1 MVVGAE
7 ENAAAIV
14 RDGSWAQLTDGGSLG
29 PPSLAG
35 GGFTAEIARSCGAGF
50 CLGGTPHDAELV
62 TAHLSRRNPG
72 ETTGGH
78 DSRMDHL
85 SDSWTAQP
93 GGRVGAVEYVLRDL
107 REAIIAGV
115 VQVGDRLPSEQAL
128 AARYGVS
135 RAVIREVLRVL
146 ETRGMTVTRTGRGTF
161 VAAREPARE
170 LKFGDYSAAD
180 LMEARPHIEVAAA
193 GLAAVRRSEDQIGK
207 LQELQERMEV
217 EQDAAKWVEF
227 DSALH
232 AAIAAAS
239 GNPVFADVLD
249 HIRFALAHQSSV
261 INLTPGRRTQSDSE
275 HRAIIAAIARGSVV
289 EAEDSMSFHLD
300 QVREVLL
307 DLTVLDER
315 R

>member
-1 MVVGAE
+1 
-7 ENAAAIV
+7 
-14 RDGSWAQLTDGGSLG
+14 
-29 PPSLAG
+29 
-35 GGFTAEIARSCGAGF
+35 
-50 CLGGTPHDAELV
+50 
-62 TAHLSRRNPG
+62 
-72 ETTGGH
+72 
-78 DSRMDHL
+78 MDHL